1 MDKVCMYLRKSRADL
16 EAEARGEGETL
27 AKHKK
32 TLLQVAKQKGL
43 NIVKIR
49 QEIVSGESL
58 IHRPEM
64 MELLR
69 EVESGYYDAVL
80 VMDMDRLGRG
90 NMREQGIILE
100 TFQKSGTKI
109 ITPRKVYDL
118 QDEFDEEYS
127 EFEAFMARKEL
138 KIITRRLQSGR
149 IRSVQDGNYVGTRP
163 PYGYQIKED
172 QSGRYLVPDPDQ
184 ARIVRQIF
192 NWYTEE
198 RIGTVNIAKRL
209 NEMGIPSYNN
219 TKWNSNGVLSIIR
232 NSVYIGRIQ
241 WRKMERRKTP
251 DRSGRKYKTRP
262 LTEWI
267 DVEGKHEP
275 IVSVDTFN
283 KAQEIRTKKRNSPY
297 YYVFKNP
304 LAGLIICDQCGGTML
319 LKYSRYN
326 VAHLICDNK
335 KRGGGCKNK
344 SSRLD
349 YVESRLLEALH
360 DWLKEYKVKL
370 NLNEESVNDETKVY
384 ELAIQN
390 LVQQEKNLETQKGN
404 LHDLLEQGVYDV
416 QTYIERSN
424 NIAKRL
430 EEVREKIEENKMKLE
445 MEKTR
450 ENAKLNVIPKINHI
464 LDTYHH
470 VDDPKEKN
478 ILLKSVV
485 DHCLYHKEK
494 HQKNDEFTLVVYP
507 KL

>member
-1 MDKVCMYLRKSRADL
+1 MDRVCMYLRKSRADL

-32 TLLQVAKQKGL
+32 TLLQIAEQKSL

-49 QEIVSGESL
+49 QEIVSGECL

-69 EVESGYYDAVL
+69 EVESGCYDAVL

-109 ITPRKVYDL
+109 ITPRKIYDL

-138 KIITRRLQSGR
+138 KIITRRLQNGR

-172 QSGRYLVPDPDQ
+172 HSGRYLIPDPEQ
-184 ARIVRQIF
+184 APIVRQIF
-192 NWYTEE
+192 NWYTED
-198 RIGTVNIAKRL
+198 RLGTVNIAKRL
-209 NEMGIPSYNN
+209 NEMGIPSYNK
-219 TKWNSNGVLSIIR
+219 TKWNSNGVLNIIR

-251 DRSGRKYKTRP
+251 DQSGRKYRKRP
-262 LTEWI
+262 YTEWI

-275 IVSVDTFN
+275 IVSIETFN
-283 KAQEIRTKKRNSPY
+283 KAQEIRTKRRNSPY
-297 YYVFKNP
+297 HYSFKNP
-304 LAGLIICDQCGGTML
+304 LAGLVICDQCGGTML
-319 LKYSRYN
+319 LKYSRYK

-335 KRGGGCKNK
+335 KRGGGCNNK

-349 YVESRLLEALH
+349 YVESRLLEALY
-360 DWLKEYKVKL
+360 DWLKAYKIEL
-370 NLNEESVNDETKVY
+370 NLNEESANHETTAY

-390 LVQQEKNLETQKGN
+390 LSLQQRKLETQKSN

-424 NIAKRL
+424 SIAKRL
-430 EEVREKIEENKMKLE
+430 KEIREKIRENKMKLE
-445 MEKTR
+445 MEKKR
-450 ENAKLNVIPKINHI
+450 ENAKQNVIPKITHL

-494 HQKNDEFTLVVYP
+494 HQKNDEFTLIVYP

>member
-1 MDKVCMYLRKSRADL
+1 MDRVCMYLRKSRADL

-32 TLLQVAKQKGL
+32 TLLQLAHRQGL

-58 IHRPEM
+58 INRPEM
-64 MELLR
+64 MELLQ
-69 EVESGYYDAVL
+69 EVERGLYEAVL
-80 VMDMDRLGRG
+80 VMDLDRLGRG

-100 TFQKSGTKI
+100 TFQKSRTKI

-138 KIITRRLQSGR
+138 KIITRRLQNGR
-149 IRSVQDGNYVGTRP
+149 IRSVQDGNYVGARP
-163 PYGYQIKED
+163 PYGYQIKND
-172 QSGRYLVPDPDQ
+172 PSGRYLVPDPEQ
-184 ARIVRQIF
+184 AAIVKQIF

-198 RIGTVNIAKRL
+198 RIGTRLIAKRL
-209 NEMGIPSYNN
+209 NEMGIPSYNH
-219 TKWNSNGVLSIIR
+219 TTWSSNGVLSIIR

-251 DRSGRKYKTRP
+251 DHNGRKHKTRP
-262 LTEWI
+262 LSEWI

-275 IVSVDTFN
+275 VISIDTFH
-283 KAQEIRTKKRNSPY
+283 KAQEIRTQRRNSPY
-297 YYVFKNP
+297 HYAFKNP

-319 LKYSRYN
+319 LKYSRYH
-326 VAHLICDNK
+326 VAHLICDHK

-349 YVESRLLEALH
+349 YVESRLLEALY
-360 DWLKEYKVKL
+360 DWLKEYKIKL
-370 NLNEESVNDETKVY
+370 DLHEAPANDQTKVY
-384 ELAIQN
+384 ELAMQN
-390 LVQQEKNLETQKGN
+390 LTQQEKNLETQKEN

-424 NIAKRL
+424 NIAQRL
-430 EEVREKIEENKMKLE
+430 KEVREKIEENQMKWE
-445 MEKTR
+445 REKAR
-450 ENAKLNVIPKINHI
+450 KNAKRNVIPKISHI

-470 VDDPKEKN
+470 LDDPKQKN

-494 HQKNDEFTLVVYP
+494 HQKNDEFSLVVYP

>member
-1 MDKVCMYLRKSRADL
+1 MDRVCMYLRKSRADL

-32 TLLQVAKQKGL
+32 TLLQLAKQQRL

-58 IHRPEM
+58 INRPEM
-64 MELLR
+64 MELLQA
-69 EVESGYYDAVL
+69 VESGLYDAVL

-149 IRSVQDGNYVGTRP
+149 IRSVQDGNYVGPRP
-163 PYGYQIKED
+163 PYGYQIIND

-184 ARIVRQIF
+184 APIVRQIF

-198 RIGTVNIAKRL
+198 RMGTRNIAKRL
-209 NEMGIPSYNN
+209 NEMGIPSYNH
-219 TKWNSNGVLSIIR
+219 TKWSSNGVLSIIR
-232 NSVYIGRIQ
+232 NSVYIGRVQ
-241 WRKMERRKTP
+241 WKKVEKRKTP
-251 DRSGRKYKTRP
+251 DHSGRTYKTRP
-262 LTEWI
+262 ITEWI

-275 IVSVDTFN
+275 IIPMDTFN
-283 KAQEIRTKKRNSPY
+283 KAQEIRTKRRNSPY
-297 YYVFKNP
+297 HYVFKNP

-319 LKYSRYN
+319 LKYSRYQ
-326 VAHLICDNK
+326 VAHLICDHK

-349 YVESRLLEALH
+349 YVESRLLEALY

-370 NLNEESVNDETKVY
+370 NFTEKSVNNKTKVY

-390 LVQQEKNLETQKGN
+390 LEQHEKNLETQKDN
-404 LHDLLEQGVYDV
+404 LHDLLEQGIYDV
-416 QTYIERSN
+416 QTYMERSD
-424 NIAKRL
+424 NITQRL
-430 EEVREKIEENKMKLE
+430 QEVHEKIEENKKKLE

-450 ENAKLNVIPKINHI
+450 ENAKRNVIPKITHI

-470 VDDPKEKN
+470 MDDPKQKN

-494 HQKNDEFTLVVYP
+494 HQKNDEFTLIVYP